1 VRLAYFAEMRGRAIF
16 EHLHLDPLYYW
27 SWAVRIFSGEG
38 AGAAAFEQSP
48 LYPYLLAG
56 LFRLGGGPDA
66 DLARLA
72 GALAGAFTCAG
83 VARLGARLE
92 PGSGGWIAGLL
103 AVFYGPFVFYD
114 TMIMKTF
121 LAAALIVASTLALLR
136 SQAGRLGWLASAGAL
151 LGLAAM
157 VRENLLLVAPCA
169 LVWIAR
175 APAPGGFSPPPARLR
190 VRSGVAYAAGLLLAT
205 APAALHNRLVGG
217 EWVWITA
224 GGGEVFYIGNH
235 PQANG
240 QYLAPP
246 FVRPDPQ
253 YEHEDF
259 RAEARRRTGRPLTRS
274 QSSRYWLLQGVDYIL
289 DHPVR
294 WLGLEARKAII
305 FLNAY
310 ELPDNYNFQTF
321 RRFSRVL
328 DSFSFGWGALAPL
341 GLLGIWMA
349 RRRQPAAPL
358 LLTLAAIFS
367 STLLFFNFGR
377 FRIPAAAL
385 LMPFAAVAAVE
396 AWKLV
401 RLARWR
407 DLAVRAALPW
417 LGLAFVVN
425 VAWPSEGLF
434 ASAQDHMALAEAYRQ
449 EGRAALAEGEF
460 REALWLVP
468 EAASHPAAARLR
480 AAALM
485 ALGEL
490 ARERGEHAL
499 ALEHLGRAAAASPDP
514 GVRGEILEQRSD
526 LLWRSGQSAAA
537 LRELEEAANL
547 DPSRFRIAFKL
558 AEYLRRLARHREAE
572 AVLRAAA
579 ERIAP
584 EDRAAQ
590 ANFHFAMGRLLLVD
604 LGRPAE
610 AFVHLQQVLDLAP
623 AHPHG
628 EEVRRLLE
636 QAGGSVDRRRGG
648 E

>member
-38 AGAAAFEQSP
+38 SERAVFEQSP

-56 LFRLGGGPDA
+56 LFRLWGGPDA
-66 DLARLA
+66 DAARLA
-72 GALAGAFTCAG
+72 GALVGALTCAG

-92 PGSGGWIAGLL
+92 PAAGGWIAGLL

-114 TMIMKTF
+114 LMIMKTF
-121 LAAALIVASTLALLR
+121 LASALVVASTLALLR
-136 SQAGRLGWLASAGAL
+136 SRATRPGWLAAAGAL

-157 VRENLLLVAPCA
+157 VRENLLLVVPCA
-169 LVWIAR
+169 LVWIDR
-175 APAPGGFSPPPARLR
+175 APLR
-190 VRSGVAYAAGLLLAT
+190 QSLRRGAAYVGGLLLVT
-205 APAALHNRLVGG
+205 APAALHNRLAGG

-253 YEHEDF
+253 HEHEDF

-274 QSSRYWLLQGVDYIL
+274 QASRYWFREGVDYIL
-289 DHPVR
+289 DHPID
-294 WLGLEARKAII
+294 WLGLEVRKAII

-321 RRFSRVL
+321 RRLSDVL
-328 DSFSFGWGALAPL
+328 ARFTFGWGVLAPL
-341 GLLGIWMA
+341 GLLGMWMA
-349 RRRQPAAPL
+349 RGRPPAVPL
-358 LLTLAAIFS
+358 DLTLAAIFL

-385 LMPFAAVAAVE
+385 LMPFAAVAATE
-396 AWKLV
+396 AWRLA

-407 DLAVRAALPW
+407 DLLLRATLPW
-417 LGLAFVVN
+417 LALVFAVN

-434 ASAQDHMALAEAYRQ
+434 TSAQDHLALAEAYRR
-449 EGRAALAEGEF
+449 EGKAALAEGEF

-468 EAASHPAAARLR
+468 EGAAHPAAARLR
-480 AAALM
+480 ASALL

-490 ARERGEHAL
+490 ARERGEQAL
-499 ALEHLGRAAAASPDP
+499 ALEHLGRAAQASPDLA
-514 GVRGEILEQRSD
+514 VRCEILELRSD

-537 LRELEEAANL
+537 LRDLEEAGRL
-547 DPSRFRIAFKL
+547 DPSRFRIAFKQ
-558 AEYLRRLARHREAE
+558 AEYLRRLAHHREAE
-572 AVLRAAA
+572 AILRAAGA
-579 ERIAP
+579 RIAP

-590 ANFHFAMGRLLLVD
+590 ANFHFALGRLLLVD
-604 LGRPAE
+604 LGRSAE
-610 AFVHLQQVLDLAP
+610 ALEHLRKVLELAP
-623 AHPHG
+623 AHPHRD
-628 EEVRRLLE
+628 EVRRLLE
-636 QAGGSVDRRRGG
+636 QAEARRRGAG
-648 E
+648 